1 MDFLKL
7 IKENNQDCN
16 FTDSIIESK
25 YVESISLNQSN
36 SLTDSLTDSNSKE
49 KHFLI
54 CILNRYNFLF
64 SNIPD
69 KDKKIEFN
77 KYIMNICSNID
88 DNPSKYYLN
97 FGYNQKII
105 KPQLIQQ
112 GFQSSYK
119 NKMTFSTLIYL
130 NDLYQTHFIIVDS
143 KKKRFYKT
151 CLKNY
156 PINYL
161 ICNYNN
167 YRLQDSIDSS
177 YIEDNIENSIIIQDI
192 KNIKNTNPYQLYLD
206 PIGKYKLDDLKKIA
220 KGFNISLEE
229 NNKTKLKK
237 TIYDDIN
244 HYKLHN

>member
-36 SLTDSLTDSNSKE
+36 TLTDSNSKE
-49 KHFLI
+49 KNFLI
-54 CILNRYNFLF
+54 CIFNQYNFLF
-64 SNIPD
+64 SNLPNEE
-69 KDKKIEFN
+69 KPIELN
-77 KYIMNICSNID
+77 KYIMDICSKID
-88 DNPSKYYLN
+88 DNPSNYYLN

-105 KPQLIQQ
+105 KPKMIQQ
-112 GFQSSYK
+112 GFQSSHK
-119 NKMTFSTLIYL
+119 NKMTLSTLIYL
-130 NDLYQTHFIIVDS
+130 NDLYQTHFIVVDS
-143 KKKRFYKT
+143 KKKKFYKT

-156 PINYL
+156 PMTYL

-167 YRLQDSIDSS
+167 YTLQDSIDSS
-177 YIEDNIENSIIIQDI
+177 YIEDNIKNSIIIQD
-192 KNIKNTNPYQLYLD
+192 IKNTNPYQLYLD

-220 KGFNISLEE
+220 KDFNISLEE

-244 HYKLHN
+244 YYKLHN